1 MNRAIAWVASACMA
15 AGLGGCSSPT
25 IKGRVVAGEG
35 SYIIVVPPGDER
47 LSGPTVTGVPGASVS
62 VIMDPGRLNRKVI
75 ASGVSDANGDID
87 LPIDEFG
94 AGFLEI
100 DVAVTA
106 RKKDHDP
113 AEGYFRLPGSSR
125 RVLIVMG
132 PGQDRPTGHEREDL
146 SKDVDRFWGG
156 R

>member
-1 MNRAIAWVASACMA
+1 MMRAVACIIGAGA
-15 AGLGGCSSPT
+15 AALLSGCSSPSL
-25 IKGRVVAGEG
+25 KGRVVAGEG
-35 SYIIVVPPGDER
+35 SYIIVVPSGDPR
-47 LSGPTVTGVPGASVS
+47 LSGPGAEGVAGASVA
-62 VIMDPGRLNRKVI
+62 VVMDPGRLNRKVI
-75 ASGVSDANGDID
+75 ASGVSGPNGDIE

-125 RVLIVMG
+125 RLLIVLG
-132 PGQDRPTGHEREDL
+132 PGQDRPTGLEREDL
-146 SKDVDRFWGG
+146 TKDVDRFWGG